1 VTKTFQNGYR
11 NHDGDCKTLW
21 GHPELCNRYGLIQIF
36 KFVQRKLHWVSTTS
50 SQIHTLIKEAWTYNV
65 QSNLY
70 TKGTH
75 GNLKMCLYVQLY
87 NFNGGEDCVVRFVLD
102 QHTYS
107 EILFWLRATK
117 SVLTPLYYVLRREE
131 IFYNFIVFGLTRSVL
146 ESMIYFTRRNMI
158 NAVTFFSFEVDGTYC
173 SAAK

>member
-1 VTKTFQNGYR
+1 MFNVNYIECPQ
-11 NHDGDCKTLW
+11 
-21 GHPELCNRYGLIQIF
+21 HPHKYTHWSKKHGPIMYSQTCIQ
-36 KFVQRKLHWVSTTS
+36 RALM
-50 SQIHTLIKEAWTYNV
+50 
-65 QSNLY
+65 
-70 TKGTH
+70 GTW
-75 GNLKMCLYVQLY
+75 K
-87 NFNGGEDCVVRFVLD
+87 CVFMYSYIISMGVKIVLS
-102 QHTYS
+102 TYS